1 VIELDRSSE
10 IRACVVTIL
19 LLLLLSSVSS
29 IVVYASNLSSSSS
42 SPSTS
47 SKGCAEGWGYYVDD
61 PDPVCEPLDK
71 IGQGPSQDVGFC
83 AALGCPYNPPNLPSP
98 SPDIEDGD
106 QEIEE
111 GKVEGNSVSEEQKQ
125 K

>member
-1 VIELDRSSE
+1 VLGAVGGKQQKFGKRRDVFFGFEKRF
-10 IRACVVTIL
+10 A
-19 LLLLLSSVSS
+19 
-29 IVVYASNLSSSSS
+29 
-42 SPSTS
+42 STS